1 MSTEITPIAGD
12 TINVTIETV
21 DPNVAAM
28 AHTAQQA
35 ANLAVISENA
45 ALTAAQ
51 QAQAS
56 QTSASSSASTAS
68 SAASTA
74 EAARGVAVSARDTAT
89 GAATTASTAATTAT
103 TKASEAAASAVTA
116 SNAATNAV
124 ASTAQ
129 LKAGQ
134 AKQALPLSIIS
145 SVDGQ
150 YLNQSGTGNVS
161 ADYRIDTYSVKE
173 GDILFIEGQLTAPV
187 DPSPLTSIGV
197 YGLYATTSLGSL
209 LSGSLFL
216 QAEGTTSNYL
226 QIVQVPATAIYLR
239 VSVKKGVDTVSVK
252 KVAELA
258 PLFDRFPD
266 LIELNGGSIT
276 WGSAPEDNIT
286 WAMRLQTLFGQST
299 KIVNCGVGGESLWQ
313 ISARQGGVPMVNL
326 NDFILPALATDSVE
340 VGRYTNYVYN
350 GFFKSSLNRTSNAAL
365 LGQGETGRNETFKT
379 VNPVFVDG
387 IECTLAFTKTSDS
400 PFEGTYSLKRN
411 VSAESPRTIYAGT
424 PVITNLA
431 RVLKPKA
438 SVMWMGTNEGFTGN
452 IVNVPVLIDVYKRM
466 VAYRGVNKY
475 VIIGIY
481 GGTGIS
487 GMTLSQLE
495 AMELEFSKEF
505 GLHYFNMRKY
515 VTTHALSDAGIT
527 PTTADT
533 TAIGLG
539 KCPPSLLADTVHPNS
554 AFSILIA
561 KKVHEML
568 ISQGV

>member
-1 MSTEITPIAGD
+1 MATTITPVAG
-12 TINVTIETV
+12 TTVEVTIETV
-21 DPNVAAM
+21 NPNIAQM

-45 ALTAAQ
+45 ALVAAQ
-51 QAQAS
+51 QAQA
-56 QTSASSSASTAS
+56 AAASTSGSTAAAQT
-68 SAASTA
+68 AASTA
-74 EAARGVAVSARDTAT
+74 EAARGVAVSAKDTAT
-89 GAATTASTAATTAT
+89 GAAATASTAATTAT
-103 TKASEAAASAVTA
+103 TKASEAAASAA
-116 SNAATNAV
+116 SAANSAAATP
-124 ASTAQ
+124 Q

-134 AKQALPLSIIS
+134 AKAAIPVALS
-145 SVDGQ
+145 STTDGQ

-161 ADYRIDTYSVKE
+161 TDYKIETYLVKQ
-173 GDILFIEGQLTAPV
+173 GDIIFIEGQLTAPV

-216 QAEGTTSNYL
+216 QTEGTTATYL
-226 QIVQVPATAIYLR
+226 QIVQVPATAIYLKI
-239 VSVKKGVDTVSVK
+239 SLKKGVDSVSVK

-266 LIELNGGSIT
+266 LIELNGDSIT

-286 WAMRLQTLFGQST
+286 WASRLQTLLGSAT
-299 KIVNCGVGGESLWQ
+299 RVVNCGIGGESLWQ
-313 ISARQGGVPMVNL
+313 IAARQGGVPMVNV
-326 NDFILPALATDSVE
+326 NDYVLPALAADSVE

-350 GFFKSSLNRTSNAAL
+350 GFFKSSLNRTSNVAL

-379 VNPVFVDG
+379 VNPVYIDG
-387 IECTLAFTKTSDS
+387 IECTLAFTKTSDN

-411 VSAESPRTIYAGT
+411 VSAAAARTIYAGT

-438 SVMWMGTNEGFTGN
+438 SVIWMGTNEGFTGN
-452 IVNVPVLIDVYKRM
+452 IVNVPVMIEVYKRM
-466 VAYRGVNKY
+466 IAYRGVNKY
-475 VIIGIY
+475 VVIGIY

-487 GMTLSQLE
+487 GMTLPQLE

-515 VTTHALSDAGIT
+515 VTTHALADAGIT
-527 PTTADT
+527 PTTADN

-539 KCPPSLLADTVHPNS
+539 KCPPSLLADGLHPNA

-561 KKVHEML
+561 KKVHELL
-568 ISQGV
+568 INQGV